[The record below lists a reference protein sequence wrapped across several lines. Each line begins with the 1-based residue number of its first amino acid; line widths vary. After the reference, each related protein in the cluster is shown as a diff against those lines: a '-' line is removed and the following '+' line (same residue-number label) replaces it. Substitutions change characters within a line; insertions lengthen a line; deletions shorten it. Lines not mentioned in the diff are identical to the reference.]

1 MQSVL
6 ITKSTPGHALL
17 EGEMYPLDQVARELQ
32 LDLET
37 LQSRLDAG
45 ETVEANGVV
54 VAPLL
59 DEEGRQPDF

>member
-6 ITKSTPGHALL
+6 ITKSSSGHTLL
-17 EGEMYPLDQVARELQ
+17 EGEVYPMDQVARELQ
-32 LDLET
+32 LDAET

-45 ETVEANGVV
+45 ETMESNGVV